1 MPEAILHDGSRIQ
14 VEIYGEGSAILLP
27 VNPKPVQG
35 AQADELRKWGVEPAL
50 GRILIEG
57 LSDHYRI
64 VAFDYEG
71 HLQASPKPDTLT
83 PDQVTADLLAVAD
96 VARAEQFT
104 YYGYS
109 WLAMVGLQLAI
120 KTKRVSA
127 LIMGGFPPIDGPYK
141 EMLSVTTATY
151 KMSLSY
157 STAPTLDDAFAS
169 ASSSPED
176 TDWSTVKVTM
186 SEAQTKQYMTLYQQL
201 SHFNDRSAQAQLTC
215 PRLCFAGSQDRIE
228 YGERW
233 GDVLVDISG
242 PLIHS
247 RDKLITYGWEVHVLD
262 GLDHTQAMQ
271 PANVIPLIRP
281 WLDTHIK

>member
-14 VEIYGEGSAILLP
+14 IELYGEGPTILLP
-27 VNPKPVQG
+27 VNPHPIQG

-50 GRILIEG
+50 GRLLIDG
-57 LSDHYRI
+57 LSDHYRV

-83 PDQVTADLLAVAD
+83 PDHVAADLLAVAD
-96 VARAEQFT
+96 AAQAEQFA

-109 WLAMVGLQLAI
+109 WLALVGMQLAI
-120 KTKRVSA
+120 RTKRVSA
-127 LIMGGFPPIDGPYK
+127 LMMGGFPPIDGPYK

-151 KMSLSY
+151 KMSLTNS
-157 STAPTLDDAFAS
+157 AAAAQDNAS
-169 ASSSPED
+169 ASSSPEE
-176 TDWSTVKVTM
+176 TDWSTVQVTM
-186 SEAQTKQYMTLYQQL
+186 SEGQTKQYMTLYQQL
-201 SHFNDRSAQAQLTC
+201 NHFNDRSAQAQLTC

-233 GDVLVDISG
+233 GDVLVDIAG

-247 RDKLITYGWEVHVLD
+247 RNELVTYGWEVHVLD

-281 WLDTHIK
+281 WLDATLNR